1 MKTIENLGCSLY
13 AGAAYPRVNTVNDI
27 FVPLQEPPNLSELM
41 KPIQNASSPASL
53 GLKDED
59 DDDAEAE
66 DGEGEGEKVDPT
78 NINPER
84 LKAFNVSRV
93 IIQGSKKN
101 LNSSLPFGKAALT
114 FACPG
119 SLLACRS

>member
-1 MKTIENLGCSLY
+1 MLDLTIFFFSMKTIESLGCSLY

-93 IIQGSKKN
+93 IIQG
-101 LNSSLPFGKAALT
+101 
-114 FACPG
+114 
-119 SLLACRS
+119 

>member
-1 MKTIENLGCSLY
+1 MASHKTDFLCTLCSGSIDKL
-13 AGAAYPRVNTVNDI
+13 NDI
-27 FVPLQEPPNLSELM
+27 VPLQEPPNLSELM
-41 KPIQNASSPASL
+41 KPVQNASSPASL

-114 FACPG
+114 FAYLG
-119 SLLACRS
+119 SLLACLR

>member
-1 MKTIENLGCSLY
+1 
-13 AGAAYPRVNTVNDI
+13 
-27 FVPLQEPPNLSELM
+27 M
-41 KPIQNASSPASL
+41 KPVQNASSPASL

-93 IIQGSKKN
+93 IIQSSKN
-101 LNSSLPFGKAALT
+101 LEFQLAFLGKQLSY
-114 FACPG
+114 FSCLG
-119 SLLACRS
+119 SLLAHLI

>member
-1 MKTIENLGCSLY
+1 
-13 AGAAYPRVNTVNDI
+13 
-27 FVPLQEPPNLSELM
+27 M
-41 KPIQNASSPASL
+41 KPVQNASSPASL

-84 LKAFNVSRV
+84 LKAFNVSRA
-93 IIQGSKKN
+93 IIQGSKKKN
-101 LNSSLPFGKAALT
+101 LNSRCPLGKRL
-114 FACPG
+114 
-119 SLLACRS
+119 SHLLAWGHFLLVLVK

>member
-1 MKTIENLGCSLY
+1 MKTIESLGCSLY

-41 KPIQNASSPASL
+41 KPVQNASSPASL

-101 LNSSLPFGKAALT
+101 LNSSLPFGQAALT
-114 FACPG
+114 FACLG
-119 SLLACRS
+119 SLLACVR

>member
-1 MKTIENLGCSLY
+1 MASHKTDFLCTLSSGSIDK
-13 AGAAYPRVNTVNDI
+13 VNDI
-27 FVPLQEPPNLSELM
+27 VPLQEPPNLSELM
-41 KPIQNASSPASL
+41 KPVQNASSPASL

-101 LNSSLPFGKAALT
+101 LNSSLPFGQAALT
-114 FACPG
+114 FACLG
-119 SLLACRS
+119 SLLACLR

>member
-1 MKTIENLGCSLY
+1 MASRKTNFLCTLSSGSIDKL
-13 AGAAYPRVNTVNDI
+13 NDI
-27 FVPLQEPPNLSELM
+27 VPLQEPPNLSELM
-41 KPIQNASSPASL
+41 KPVQNASSPASL

-93 IIQGSKKN
+93 IIQGSKKK
-101 LNSSLPFGKAALT
+101 LEFQLALWASSSHICLPGVTSCL
-114 FACPG
+114 
-119 SLLACRS
+119 S

>member
-1 MKTIENLGCSLY
+1 MTSGSIEKL
-13 AGAAYPRVNTVNDI
+13 NDI
-27 FVPLQEPPNLSELM
+27 VPLQEPPNLSELM
-41 KPIQNASSPASL
+41 KPVQNASSPASL

-93 IIQGSKKN
+93 IIQGAKKKN
-101 LNSSLPFGKAALT
+101 LNSSCPLGKQL
-114 FACPG
+114 
-119 SLLACRS
+119 SHLLAWGHFLLVLVK

>member
-1 MKTIENLGCSLY
+1 
-13 AGAAYPRVNTVNDI
+13 
-27 FVPLQEPPNLSELM
+27 M
-41 KPIQNASSPASL
+41 KPVQSASSPASL

-93 IIQGSKKN
+93 II
-101 LNSSLPFGKAALT
+101 
-114 FACPG
+114 
-119 SLLACRS
+119 

>member
-1 MKTIENLGCSLY
+1 MKTIESLGCSLY

-93 IIQGSKKN
+93 IIQG
-101 LNSSLPFGKAALT
+101 
-114 FACPG
+114 
-119 SLLACRS
+119 